1 MVVPPLWG
9 WSVGDLFTIINLVRR
24 TYRRCRAA
32 GDEYRHFSHLVYS
45 LRHVLRTVEREF
57 HRPGSILTRRES
69 DTFVLAETIA
79 DCAGILEIVR
89 DRLERYQ
96 RTHSLSCLRRTWDRV
111 RFGVADVAADL
122 STLETRLTTKIAF
135 IMLQLDI
142 FNVPAVA
149 QVQTTLDT
157 TRQEINHGIVGI
169 QSTLY
174 DIARQL
180 PQRRFPQ
187 RLNSESS
194 VEEGWS
200 HIDEEI
206 WTQVKQE
213 LINLRFSRAEI
224 HRSRRVLK
232 AYIRMRVAPDGGDIN
247 PTPGTFEPGRPSP
260 QETSHEQQYRIRRGG
275 EQSRGRTASRGHR
288 SHNNSRRRGS
298 RWDSSAETLVDTSPS
313 QSPPRRSRGETN
325 PPRMG
330 LQLTNQNLFYIG
342 LGAAAAATVLVIA
355 LESNRKRSRA
365 RKGRVRSRH
374 R

>member
-9 WSVGDLFTIINLVRR
+9 WSVGDLFTIVNLVRR

-45 LRHVLRTVEREF
+45 LRNVLRTVEREF
-57 HRPGSILTRRES
+57 RRPGSVLTRRES

-79 DCAGILEIVR
+79 DCAGILEIVT

-96 RTHSLSCLRRTWDRV
+96 RTHSLSRLRRTWDRV

-122 STLETRLTTKIAF
+122 STLETRLTTKTAF
-135 IMLQLDI
+135 IILQLHI

-157 TRQEINHGIVGI
+157 TRQEINHGIAGI
-169 QSTLY
+169 QLTLY

-187 RLNSESS
+187 PLNSESS

-200 HIDEEI
+200 HTDAEI

-213 LINLRFSRAEI
+213 LINLRLSRAEI

-232 AYIRMRVAPDGGDIN
+232 AYIRMRAAQDGGDIN
-247 PTPGTFEPGRPSP
+247 PAPGTFEPGRPSP
-260 QETSHEQQYRIRRGG
+260 QETSHEQ
-275 EQSRGRTASRGHR
+275 SRGRTA
-288 SHNNSRRRGS
+288 SRRRGS

-313 QSPPRRSRGETN
+313 RSPPRRSRGETN

-330 LQLTNQNLFYIG
+330 LQLTNQNLLYIG

-365 RKGRVRSRH
+365 RKGRGRPRH

>member
-9 WSVGDLFTIINLVRR
+9 WSFGDLFTIINLVRR

-45 LRHVLRTVEREF
+45 FRDVLRTVERELQ
-57 HRPGSILTRRES
+57 RPGSVLTRQES
-69 DTFVLAETIA
+69 DTFVLTETIA
-79 DCAGILEIVR
+79 DCVGILEIVR

-111 RFGVADVAADL
+111 RFGVADVAANL
-122 STLETRLTTKIAF
+122 STLETRLTTKIAIIILLLNLF
-135 IMLQLDI
+135 KIP
-142 FNVPAVA
+142 VVA

-157 TRQEINHGIVGI
+157 TRQEINHGIAGI

-180 PQRRFPQ
+180 PQRRFPKP
-187 RLNSESS
+187 LNSESS

-200 HIDEEI
+200 HTDEEI

-213 LINLRFSRAEI
+213 LINLRLSRAKI
-224 HRSRRVLK
+224 HRSRRVLM
-232 AYIRMRVAPDGGDIN
+232 AYIRMRAAQDGGDIN
-247 PTPGTFEPGRPSP
+247 PAPERGRPSP
-260 QETSHEQQYRIRRGG
+260 QETTHEQQYRTRRGG
-275 EQSRGRTASRGHR
+275 GQSRGRTASRGHR
-288 SHNNSRRRGS
+288 SQKNSRRRGS
-298 RWDSSAETLVDTSPS
+298 RWDSPAETLVDTSPS
-313 QSPPRRSRGETN
+313 RSPPRRSQGETSA
-325 PPRMG
+325 PRMG
-330 LQLTNQNLFYIG
+330 LQLTNQNLLYIG

-355 LESNRKRSRA
+355 LESNGKRSRA
-365 RKGRVRSRH
+365 RKGRGRSRH